1 MNPPQPR
8 VDGCSLEIFMNATRL
23 LKPMAVAAV
32 VFGALTV
39 FSGAR
44 ALFGDAAARAAVG
57 NAVGFVLW
65 FNFLAG
71 FAYVAAGLGLWLG
84 QRWARHLAMGL
95 ALATALVAAAFAV
108 HVMGGGA
115 FEMRTVGALALR
127 LGFWVVVAALA
138 HRALKAARA

>member
-1 MNPPQPR
+1 MNTSR
-8 VDGCSLEIFMNATRL
+8 I
-23 LKPMAVAAV
+23 LKPLAAAAV

-71 FAYVAAGLGLWLG
+71 FAYVAAGLGLWFG
-84 QRWARHLAMGL
+84 QSWARHLAMGL
-95 ALATALVAAAFAV
+95 AGATALVAAGFAV
-108 HVMGGGA
+108 HVLGGGS
-115 FEMRTVGALALR
+115 FEPRTAGALALR
-127 LGFWVVVAALA
+127 LGFWVGVVFVAYRTV
-138 HRALKAARA
+138 RAEHA

>member
-1 MNPPQPR
+1 MNT
-8 VDGCSLEIFMNATRL
+8 TRL

-84 QRWARHLAMGL
+84 KPWTRHLATAL

-108 HVMGGGA
+108 HVLGGGA
-115 FEMRTVGALALR
+115 FEPRTVGALALR
-127 LGFWVVVAALA
+127 LGFWVVAAAVA
-138 HRALKAARA
+138 HHTGRAVRA